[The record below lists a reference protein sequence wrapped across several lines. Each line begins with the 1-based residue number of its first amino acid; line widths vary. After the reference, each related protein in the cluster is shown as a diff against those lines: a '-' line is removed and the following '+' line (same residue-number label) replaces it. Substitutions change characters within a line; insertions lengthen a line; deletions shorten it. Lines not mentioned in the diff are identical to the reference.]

1 MSFGFIITRHVN
13 SRKTNQYWKE
23 SYRCIRKFY
32 PTEKI
37 VIIDDNSDP
46 EYLTNMSD
54 PMTDTTII
62 ESEYKGRG
70 ELLPYYYYAKF
81 GWFENAVILHDSV
94 FIHKKIDLKIDNGA
108 YKMLWTFPHFFDQIE
123 DERRILSNLS
133 HASEILG
140 FHKDKNRW
148 VGCFGGMSMISHGFI
163 SSIDKKY
170 DLSKLLDTITNRYN
184 RCSFERVIGCL
195 MSYHYMEYKR
205 EYPMDWILFGD
216 ILKIG
221 NWNYTYEQYLADLQT
236 NHINLSFVKV
246 WTGR

>member
-46 EYLTNMSD
+46 DYLTPD
-54 PMTDTTII
+54 DTMTDTTII
-62 ESEYKGRG
+62 ESLYKGRG

-108 YKMLWTFPHFFDQIE
+108 YKMLWTFIHIYDQPD
-123 DERRILSNLS
+123 DERRILSNLK
-133 HASEILG
+133 HANEILA
-140 FHKDKNRW
+140 FHNDKNKW
-148 VGCFGGMSMISHGFI
+148 AGCFGAMSMISHNFI

-170 DLSKLLDTITNRYN
+170 DLSKLLETITNRYN
-184 RCSFERVIGCL
+184 RCSFERVIACL
-195 MSYHYMEYKR
+195 MAYHYLEYKR
-205 EYPMDWILFGD
+205 AYPTDWVLFGD
-216 ILKIG
+216 IFRVG
-221 NWNYTYEQYLADLQT
+221 NWGYTYEQYIFDAQM
-236 NHINLSFVKV
+236 NKINIPFVKV